1 MMFPH
6 LSQRELAILRAY
18 ANKGQSNFPR
28 AAVYFNLATVPLS
41 KALSITG
48 KDAEP

>member
-1 MMFPH
+1 MFPH

-28 AAVYFNLATVPLS
+28 VAAYFNLATLTLS
-41 KALSITG
+41 KALSIKG

>member
-1 MMFPH
+1 MFPH
-6 LSQRELAILRAY
+6 FSQRELAILRAY
-18 ANKGQSNFPR
+18 ANKGQSNFPG